1 MVKYTET
8 QEAVNSEETVM
19 NNEQV
24 MHHFEGVL
32 LPAWFYESPKEFL
45 GVLAENSG
53 ALHEISSE
61 LFRRA
66 QLESPFSAAD
76 FSAEP
81 GDVNDEVR
89 ILSIKFPAP
98 SEQGLCHRAI
108 CFFDKTFTKLAYYTL
123 EKGMDLE
130 GSFPVLGFF
139 DERGEHSSYG
149 IVSPDK
155 DEQFV
160 QCVEIYMGKFFE
172 K

>member
-1 MVKYTET
+1 MRESFSLHGFTSLPRSSWACLPRTAAHSTRYPRSS
-8 QEAVNSEETVM
+8 SE
-19 NNEQV
+19 
-24 MHHFEGVL
+24 
-32 LPAWFYESPKEFL
+32 
-45 GVLAENSG
+45 
-53 ALHEISSE
+53 E

-66 QLESPFSAAD
+66 QLESPFSASE

-139 DERGEHSSYG
+139 DEKGEHSSYG

-160 QCVEIYMGKFFE
+160 QCVEIYMGKFYE
-172 K
+172 KQAD